1 MVGFVGCDNNF
12 HDTRWTGLY
21 RSVDENGRAKGEER
35 EKDYR
40 DKRILRVNTV
50 ASSKRFQAP
59 YKF

>member
-1 MVGFVGCDNNF
+1 MTIFTVDRFI
-12 HDTRWTGLY
+12 
-21 RSVDENGRAKGEER
+21 SVDENEEEER
-35 EKDYR
+35 ERERGKDYR